1 MLTVSRLVRALA
13 PAAMLI
19 ASIAQ
24 TAHAAIVNVAQQGV
38 LATTTY
44 GCVFFVGD
52 DGQRYALSTLGGFS
66 AGDRIFVQGSYNTQQ
81 AQVCFGTGGPLITTT
96 AVRPAFAGVG
106 TLTRVGNQFRLQTPD
121 GRVFQVQTLSDF
133 RAGSTVYV
141 QGQVNTLVSPP
152 RIESN
157 VIGTGFSG
165 FGRLTSTTAGT
176 LRFRADSGV
185 TYALDRLGSQP
196 DALVGDYCFVE
207 GIVGKSAGGV
217 TALNSVS
224 ARPAFHAK
232 GTVISTA
239 GGKALDADTLIFTNP
254 FTADALAAF
263 KVGASVY
270 LYGRSA
276 DDYDYAEVKIANNI
290 RQSTAGAAFAATG
303 FLNSS
308 TKTLIN
314 ELDGSI
320 VYLESVGSPILTPNG
335 SYAYVAG
342 AVLSTGPGSVTLRN
356 NEVRIGWDGQGYL
369 VNGFGCTPIVAFD
382 GGGYLFPKNIGTFQV
397 GDYVRVRGGISFEL
411 PCEDFQGLV
420 DNSIILGDPNQC
432 PLCQ

>member
-1 MLTVSRLVRALA
+1 MLTVSRLVRTLA

-19 ASIAQ
+19 ASAAP

-38 LATTTY
+38 LATTPY

-81 AQVCFGTGGPLITTT
+81 AQVCFGTGGPLITAT
-96 AVRPAFAGVG
+96 AVRAAFAGTG
-106 TLTRVGNQFRLQTPD
+106 TLIRVGNQTQLQAPD
-121 GRVFQVQTLSDF
+121 GRIFQVQNLGSS
-133 RAGSTVYV
+133 RAGANVYV

-157 VIGTGFSG
+157 VIGAAFSG
-165 FGRLTSTTAGT
+165 FGRLTNTTAGS
-176 LRFRADSGV
+176 LRFRSDSGV
-185 TYALDRLGSQP
+185 NYALDRLGSQP

-207 GIVGKSAGGV
+207 GIVGKTAGGV
-217 TALNSVS
+217 TALNSVT

-232 GTVISTA
+232 GTVISNA
-239 GGKALDADTLIFTNP
+239 GGKALEADTLLFSNP
-254 FTADALAAF
+254 VTAAALAPF
-263 KVGASVY
+263 SVGQKVY

-276 DDYDYAEVKIANNI
+276 DDYDYAEVKLANNI

-303 FLNSS
+303 FLNTS

-314 ELDGSI
+314 EDDGTI
-320 VYLESVGSPILTPNG
+320 INLESVGSPIWNPNG

-342 AVLSTGPGSVTLRN
+342 AILSTGPGSVTLRN
-356 NEVRIGWDGQGYL
+356 NEVRIGWVGEGFL

-382 GGGYLFPKNIGTFQV
+382 GGGYLFPKNIDIYNV
-397 GDYVRVRGGISFEL
+397 GDHVRVRGGITFDL

-420 DNSIILGDPNQC
+420 DNSIIFTDPNQC